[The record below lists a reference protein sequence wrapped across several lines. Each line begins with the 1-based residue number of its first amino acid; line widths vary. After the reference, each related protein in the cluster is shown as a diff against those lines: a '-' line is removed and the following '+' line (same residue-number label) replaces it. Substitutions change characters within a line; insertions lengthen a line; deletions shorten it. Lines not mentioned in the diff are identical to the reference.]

1 MRRHWVLGYV
11 RIGTME
17 DAPNGRPGSREALLR
32 RCHAVRGASRLVHH
46 AGGGRAWRT
55 IVFTLKLRAGNGS
68 QSSTEARRLTLGLR
82 RIRSNLIRVDVRWKR
97 SLTRDWRHGHVSA
110 L

>member
-1 MRRHWVLGYV
+1 M
-11 RIGTME
+11 
-17 DAPNGRPGSREALLR
+17 
-32 RCHAVRGASRLVHH
+32 
-46 AGGGRAWRT
+46 
-55 IVFTLKLRAGNGS
+55 FTLKLRAGNGS